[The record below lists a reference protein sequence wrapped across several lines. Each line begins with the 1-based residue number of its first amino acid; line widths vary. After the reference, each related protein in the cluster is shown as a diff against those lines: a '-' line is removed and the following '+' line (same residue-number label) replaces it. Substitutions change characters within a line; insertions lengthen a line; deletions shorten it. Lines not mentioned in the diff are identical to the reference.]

1 MNDDLNLLIT
11 FLSTDGTMV
20 KVAVC
25 IPGGM
30 NNRLFDDYEYFREPE
45 VERRLMGQ
53 MNMHVESFCKH
64 ILDVEKLFD
73 IKGK

>member
-1 MNDDLNLLIT
+1 MSDDLNLLIT
-11 FLSTDGTMV
+11 FLSTDNSLV

-25 IPGGM
+25 IPGGL

-45 VERRLMGQ
+45 VERRLRGVMS
-53 MNMHVESFCKH
+53 MHVERFCKT
-64 ILDVEKLFD
+64 ILAVETLFD